1 MEYSNEMLTRAMT
14 VAGTRNGFE
23 EIQAEFSPFRDFK
36 LRWTRSYKWISFE
49 VSDYLRNAPENII
62 RSLAETVY
70 ARMLG
75 NEKSAYSQDVC
86 DYLNSDGFL
95 RENQNLYLKRI
106 RGLSPTAMGENVD
119 LGESY
124 ARLTEKGLVT
134 NDPRIVIRWTGDR
147 SRKIGL
153 SSVIMKTI
161 AMNSVLDTEDLS
173 ENAVDYAL
181 YSQICHVNLGFGPT
195 RENDSERY
203 EAMLSA
209 YPDRAEAEMELRNL
223 GLRI

>member
-95 RENQNLYLKRI
+95 RENQNLYLNELTAVET
-106 RGLSPTAMGENVD
+106 GLPVFTGPSEATG
-119 LGESY
+119 LG
-124 ARLTEKGLVT
+124 
-134 NDPRIVIRWTGDR
+134 NI
-147 SRKIGL
+147 L
-153 SSVIMKTI
+153 SI
-161 AMNSVLDTEDLS
+161 L
-173 ENAVDYAL
+173 
-181 YSQICHVNLGFGPT
+181 
-195 RENDSERY
+195 
-203 EAMLSA
+203 
-209 YPDRAEAEMELRNL
+209 
-223 GLRI
+223 

>member
-36 LRWTRSYKWISFE
+36 LKWTRSYKWISFE

-62 RSLAETVY
+62 KSLAETVY

-106 RGLSPTAMGENVD
+106 RGLSPTSMGENVD

-124 ARLTEKGLVT
+124 ARLIEKGLVT

-161 AMNSVLDTEDLS
+161 AMNSVLDTGNLS
-173 ENAVDYAL
+173 ENTVDYAL

-209 YPDRAEAEMELRNL
+209 YPDRAEAEMELRDL

>member
-1 MEYSNEMLTRAMT
+1 MLTRAMT

-36 LRWTRSYKWISFE
+36 LKWTRSYKWISFE

-62 RSLAETVY
+62 KSLAETVY

-106 RGLSPTAMGENVD
+106 RGLSPTSMGENVD

-124 ARLTEKGLVT
+124 ARLIEKGLVT

-161 AMNSVLDTEDLS
+161 AMNSVLDTGNLS
-173 ENAVDYAL
+173 ENTVDYAL

-209 YPDRAEAEMELRNL
+209 YPDRAEAEMELRDL